1 LSFGVF
7 GVYTLIYGVPNV
19 FYTKDFV
26 ELGVLDV
33 YATYFGLF
41 YIYSTAF
48 WVYFYTIS
56 FGVF

>member
-33 YATYFGLF
+33 YATYYGLF

-48 WVYFYTIS
+48 
-56 FGVF
+56 